1 MSRWWAPGS
10 PGPMWGL
17 ASTNMSPS
25 TQKDRANVLESEPWR
40 PPRLPLLPPSF
51 KALSISPDS
60 CTLPLLLLLLLL
72 HIRASL
78 SVATSLS
85 RAHIGGPFFPSS
97 PLLASLSPVPLCC
110 CCCFLVLQS
119 FFLTWGSFL
128 GLGECMTLFVWC
140 QHFIGFLL
148 LWNRGTTFQIHQG
161 PI

>member
-1 MSRWWAPGS
+1 MSHWWAPGS
-10 PGPMWGL
+10 LGPMWRL
-17 ASTNMSPS
+17 ASTNMFPS
-25 TQKDRANVLESEPWR
+25 TQKDRANVLESKPWR
-40 PPRLPLLPPSF
+40 PLDSPLQTPLPPSF
-51 KALSISPDS
+51 KTLSILPDS
-60 CTLPLLLLLLLL
+60 PALPLLLLLLY
-72 HIRASL
+72 IRASL

-85 RAHIGGPFFPSS
+85 LPHIRASFLIFPSS
-97 PLLASLSPVPLCC
+97 HFSLVPL

-128 GLGECMTLFVWC
+128 GLGECMALFVWC

>member
-17 ASTNMSPS
+17 ASTNMFPS
-25 TQKDRANVLESEPWR
+25 TQKDRANVLESR
-40 PPRLPLLPPSF
+40 PQRPLDSPQQTPLPPSF
-51 KALSISPDS
+51 KTLSISPDS
-60 CTLPLLLLLLLL
+60 PALPLLLLL

-78 SVATSLS
+78 SAATSLS
-85 RAHIGGPFFPSS
+85 LTHIRTSFPIFPSS
-97 PLLASLSPVPLCC
+97 RLLSLVPL

-128 GLGECMTLFVWC
+128 GLGECMALFVWC